1 MIASVLAVCIVA
13 AVAMT
18 ASAQDGP
25 YIQTLD
31 NFPGYKTTFRTGD
44 KTPTY
49 PMAVGTT
56 YDKDMNPIVVN
67 GENVVSNNPDFHS
80 IHVTPGGNVYS
91 LTQFESP
98 NPAGFI
104 VTKLDQDKDDG
115 SLTPVWHKPVDW
127 SAEGGLWIPCAGSI
141 TSTGSHAGGEEY
153 EPDAMCLGTAESL
166 EDLKKCVGGMGK
178 WEGMFQYLGMPLN
191 YTLEDI
197 KENFKYPYH
206 YGHAFEVT
214 LNGED
219 GDVTVA
225 KHYAMGRHSY
235 ELWMVMP
242 DNVTAYSTDD
252 GSSTAFWKFVA
263 DAPNNFSSGI
273 LYGAKFYQQ
282 SADYGGDFIISW
294 IPLAHG
300 NQAEIKAMLAA
311 GITFTDIFDFEMA
324 DETQCPE
331 GYRIISPRDNA
342 MKGAECLKL
351 KSGMEKA
358 ATFLESRRFLAY
370 LGGTVEMTKFE
381 GITYD
386 PITGKLYAAM
396 SQVRYSME
404 DFKHKGSSSTAWDI
418 GGTNNV
424 RVPYNPCGCIYAID
438 LSPDMNAI
446 RMYGEVCGVYQSEAH
461 GRSLGVC
468 DVAGISE
475 PDNVIVLPGQA
486 TLIIGEDTGT
496 VEHDSLWEYDL
507 RTKTLKRI
515 FSTPYGAETT
525 SPYWYDDI
533 NDWSYLTAAI
543 QHPYG
548 ESARE
553 KANDPGSLGLAGW
566 VGAWAFKTSELNE
579 KNGSLEFE
587 AIPPPY
593 LDAEKHQVRAYAA
606 AYIRTLVPYADVAGS
621 E

>member
-1 MIASVLAVCIVA
+1 MIASVLAVCVVA

-18 ASAQDGP
+18 ASAQDVP

-31 NFPGYKTTFRTGD
+31 NFPGYKTIFRTGD

-56 YDKDMNPIVVN
+56 YDNDMNPMVKDGEIVV
-67 GENVVSNNPDFHS
+67 SPNPDFHS

-91 LTQFESP
+91 LTQFEV
-98 NPAGFI
+98 PASFY
-104 VTKLDQDKDDG
+104 VTKMDQNTDDG
-115 SLTPVWHKPVDW
+115 TLTPVWHMPVDW
-127 SAEGGLWIPCAGSI
+127 SAEGGLWIPCAGSM
-141 TSTGSHAGGEEY
+141 TPTGSHAGGEEY

-166 EDLKKCVGGMGK
+166 EDLNECLGFRISS
-178 WEGMFQYLGMPLN
+178 WEAMFQYMGMPLN
-191 YTLEDI
+191 YTLADV
-197 KENFKYPYH
+197 KENFNPYH

-225 KHYAMGRHSY
+225 KHYALGRHSY

-242 DNVTAYSTDD
+242 DNVTSYSTDD

-263 DAPNNFSSGI
+263 DAPNNFSSGM

-294 IPLAHG
+294 IPLAYG
-300 NQAEIKAMLAA
+300 NQAEIKAMVEA

-331 GYRIISPRDNA
+331 GYRSISPRETNL
-342 MKGAECLKL
+342 KGAECLKL

-358 ATFLESRRFLAY
+358 AAFLESRRYLAY
-370 LGGTVEMTKFE
+370 LGGTVELTKFE
-381 GITYD
+381 GITYS
-386 PITGKLYAAM
+386 PITGKMYVSM
-396 SQVRYSME
+396 SQIRDSME
-404 DFKHKGSSSTAWDI
+404 DFKNRGRDSTVHDI
-418 GGTNNV
+418 GGTNDM
-424 RVPYNPCGCIYAID
+424 RVPYNPCGCVYAID
-438 LSPDMNAI
+438 ISPTMDAT
-446 RMYGEVCGVYQSEAH
+446 RMYGEVCGVYQSEVR

-475 PDNVIVLPGQA
+475 PDNVVVLPGQA

-496 VEHDSLWEYDL
+496 VEHDSIWEYDL
-507 RTKTLKRI
+507 HTKTLKRI

-525 SPYWYDDI
+525 SPYWYDNI
-533 NDWSYLTAAI
+533 NGWSYLTAAI

-548 ESARE
+548 ESNRD

-566 VGAWAFKTSELNE
+566 VGAWAFKTSELKE

-593 LDAEKHQVRAYAA
+593 LTAEKHQVRASAA
-606 AYIRTLVPYADVAGS
+606 AYIRTLVPYADVPGS